1 MVDSKI
7 QNLFNKGFRA
17 LESGNLDYAIDLLF
31 QCIELDPSFQQARKF
46 LRAAEIK
53 KASKKKSNSF
63 LMQLE
68 ALTSK
73 PAAMKV
79 AKLIKT
85 DKNQEAVLEAEKMLK
100 KNVFNQTAL
109 NAFVDAAV
117 AAKMPEEAVNALEMA
132 RDKFPEDIKIISRL
146 GNLYQLAGR
155 TTSAKECYERICEI
169 APNDPN
175 ALKDLK
181 DAMAQD
187 SLNTG
192 GWERSKT
199 SGDFRA
205 AVKDKDQT
213 AMLEKESKSVKSE
226 DDLDLL
232 IAQTLEKTKAE
243 PDNINYLRALSR
255 YYHQK
260 LDFDNA
266 IATLAKAQEKVKG
279 DPELDDT
286 LTKIKISKFQ
296 YEIKQLREAGKNE
309 EADKLEVEKEQ
320 FIADDLQD
328 KVQRYPNDMF
338 LRFDLAIVYY
348 KNDYINEAIQQLQ
361 LAQRNP
367 KLRSQALYYLG
378 MCFKKKEQ
386 YDMALKQL
394 ETAVAELF
402 SMDDNKKNILY
413 ELGGIAE
420 LMGDKE
426 KAAEYYKQIY
436 SVDISYKDIAEKI
449 DNLYKKS

>member
-1 MVDSKI
+1 MVNNKT
-7 QNLFNKGFRA
+7 QKLFNQGFNA
-17 LESGNLDYAIDLLF
+17 LERNNYDYAIQLLF

-53 KASKKKSNSF
+53 KASSKKSSSISMHIGAF
-63 LMQLE
+63 S
-68 ALTSK
+68 SK
-73 PAAMKV
+73 PAAMKI
-79 AKLIKT
+79 ARLIKN
-85 DKNQEAVLEAEKMLK
+85 DKAIEAVLEAEKMLMK
-100 KNVFNQTAL
+100 DVFNQTAI

-117 AAKMPEEAVNALEMA
+117 AATMPEEAIAALEMC
-132 RDKFPEDIKIISRL
+132 RDRYPEDIKVISRL
-146 GNLYQLAGR
+146 GNLYQLVGR

-169 APNDPN
+169 APNDPS

-181 DAMAQD
+181 NAMAND

-192 GWERSKT
+192 GWEKSKE

-205 AVKDKDQT
+205 AVKDQDETTK
-213 AMLEKESKSVKSE
+213 MEKEAKSVKSDE
-226 DDLDLL
+226 DLDMM
-232 IAQTLEKTKAE
+232 INDTLKKIEAE
-243 PDNINYLRALSR
+243 PENINYYRALSR
-255 YYHQK
+255 YYHQR

-266 IATLAKAQEKVKG
+266 ILAIEKAQEYVKG

-286 LTKIKISKFQ
+286 LTKIRVAKFNHQ
-296 YEIKQLREAGKNE
+296 IKELRTAGDE
-309 EADKLEVEKEQ
+309 EAANALEVEKEQ
-320 FIADDLQD
+320 FVADDLQD

-338 LRFDLAIVYY
+338 IRFDLAIVYY
-348 KNDYINEAIQQLQ
+348 KNDYTNEAIQQFQ

-367 KLRSQALYYLG
+367 KLRSQALYYLA

-386 YDMALKQL
+386 FDMALQQL

-402 SMDDNKKNILY
+402 SMDENKKNILY

-420 LMGDKE
+420 LMDDKT

-436 SVDISYKDIAEKI
+436 AVDISYKDIADKI
-449 DNLYKKS
+449 DSLYKK

>member
-1 MVDSKI
+1 MVDSKL
-7 QNLFNKGFRA
+7 QNIFNKGFRA

-31 QCIELDPSFQQARKF
+31 KCIELDPSFQQARKF
-46 LRAAEIK
+46 LRAAEVK
-53 KASKKKSNSF
+53 KAAKKKTN
-63 LMQLE
+63 
-68 ALTSK
+68 ALSLQIGSLSAK
-73 PAAMKV
+73 PGAMKI
-79 AKLIKT
+79 AKLIKA
-85 DKNQEAVLEAEKMLK
+85 DKTQEAVLEGEKMLMK
-100 KNVFNQTAL
+100 DVFNQTAI

-117 AAKMPEEAVNALEMA
+117 AAQMPEEAVAALEMS
-132 RDKFPEDIKIISRL
+132 RDRYPEDIKVISRL
-146 GNLYQLAGR
+146 GNLYQLVGR
-155 TTSAKECYERICEI
+155 TTSSKECYERICEI

-187 SLNTG
+187 SLKTG
-192 GWERSKT
+192 GWEKSKE

-213 AMLEKESKSVKSE
+213 AMLEKESKSVKSDE
-226 DDLDLL
+226 DLDLL
-232 IAQTLEKTKAE
+232 IAQTLKKNAAE
-243 PDNINYLRALSR
+243 PDNINYYRALSR

-266 IATLAKAQEKVKG
+266 IIFLSKALEKVTG
-279 DPELDDT
+279 DPELDDAM
-286 LTKIKISKFQ
+286 TKIKIAKFQ
-296 YEIKQLREAGKNE
+296 YEIKTLREAGNTE
-309 EADKLEVEKEQ
+309 EADTLDAEKEQ

-338 LRFDLAIVYY
+338 IRFDLALIYF
-348 KNDYINEAIQQLQ
+348 KNDYTNEAIQQFQ

-367 KLRSQALYYLG
+367 KLRSQALYYLA

-386 YDMALKQL
+386 YDMALQQL

-420 LMGDKE
+420 SMGNTD
-426 KAAEYYKQIY
+426 KAAGYYKQIY

-449 DNLYKKS
+449 DSLYKK